1 MRNLLFV
8 FCFVGL
14 ISRAN
19 AQIDYTIFRDSV
31 TLKAQD
37 SGKLSLSIDNLNYL
51 RNYEYFGDIPLSY
64 TLLGYQFIPQ
74 LKYQLNESFILKGGI
89 FLRREFGLQGFTDVV
104 PVFTAKYQK
113 KSFTLNL
120 GTLEGALNHR
130 FIEPIYD
137 VESIINDRIEQG
149 VQVVITKP
157 KFWMDW
163 YIDWEKAIQLNAPYP
178 EEFTTG
184 FSIRKKI
191 FGNEKVEVDLPA
203 QALVAHK
210 GGQIDSSNT
219 PVESLLNTALGA
231 AFTFNNPGSFIKAVK
246 TQHFFAYY
254 RDISGTKAQLFNNGT
269 GLYSALILK
278 SRLNIDLDIRYWK
291 GNTFHGPRG
300 GALYSSISEKIRG
313 YGEQKRELLFVSFIY
328 DKQLFPN
335 VWLDLR
341 VEPYYDL
348 RNRFTEYAYSV
359 FLRFNKDFLLKQVK

>member
-1 MRNLLFV
+1 MRNLLSLIFFV
-8 FCFVGL
+8 SFFVP
-14 ISRAN
+14 AK
-19 AQIDYTIFRDSV
+19 AQIDYALFRDSA
-31 TLKAQD
+31 TLKAED

-64 TLLGYQFIPQ
+64 TLLGYQFISQ
-74 LKYQLNESFILKGGI
+74 LKYQLNEAFSLKGGI
-89 FLRREFGLQGFTDVV
+89 FLRREFGIDGFTDVV
-104 PVFTAKYQK
+104 PVLTAKYQK
-113 KSFTLNL
+113 RSFTLNL
-120 GTLEGALNHR
+120 GTLEGSLNHR

-137 VESIINDRIEQG
+137 VESIISDRIEQG
-149 VQVVITKP
+149 VQAIINRK
-157 KFWMDW
+157 KFWLDW
-163 YIDWEKAIQLNAPYP
+163 YIDWEKAIKLNSSHP

-191 FGNEKVEVDLPA
+191 FQNDRIDIELPA

-219 PVESLLNTALGA
+219 PVESLLNTAVGA
-231 AFTFNNPGSFIKAVK
+231 AISFNNPGAFIKAIK

-254 RDISGTKAQLFNNGT
+254 RDISGTKAQLFNEGT
-269 GLYSALILK
+269 GLYSALIFK

-291 GNTFHGPRG
+291 GDSFHGPRG

-328 DKQLFPN
+328 DKQLFSN

-348 RNRFTEYAYSV
+348 KNRFTEYAYSV
-359 FLRFNKDFLLKQVK
+359 FLRFNKDFLLKRIK